1 MWSAGEGSEE
11 RPVLVI
17 GAAGLDL
24 KGYAAGA
31 LRLGATNPGQVRRSV
46 GGVARNIAE
55 NLARL
60 GHSVF
65 LISAVA
71 NDEAGRWVLER
82 TRSAGVNVEH
92 VAVIPE
98 GRTGTYLAVLDQQGN
113 LMVAVDDMGILETI
127 TPRYLQARRALFE
140 QTAMVVLDANLS
152 PAALRMA
159 VRLAR
164 RFGVPVAAD
173 PTSPTL
179 AMRLRPILSELH
191 LVTPNTAEA
200 EALTGLPVPNVDE
213 ALFAAR
219 YLTALGVRVA
229 IITMAELGLVYAA
242 SDLSG
247 HIPAIRTEIVD
258 FTGAGDALTAS
269 VIFALLHGIPIEEAV
284 RLGVAAAALTLRSRE
299 TVSPELSLER
309 LYEQLVI

>member
-1 MWSAGEGSEE
+1 MWQAEEGPEE

-24 KGYAAGA
+24 KGYASGA
-31 LRLGATNPGQVRRSV
+31 IRLGATNPGQVRRSV

-60 GHSVF
+60 GHPVI
-65 LISAVA
+65 LISALGD
-71 NDEAGRWVLER
+71 DEAGRWVLER
-82 TRSAGVNVEH
+82 TRAPGVDVSH
-92 VAVIPE
+92 VTVVPG
-98 GRTGTYLAVLDQQGN
+98 GRTGVYLAVLDEQGN
-113 LMVAVDDMGILETI
+113 LVVAVDDMGILESI
-127 TPRYLQARRALFE
+127 TPRYLQACRALFE
-140 QTAMVVLDANLS
+140 RASMVVLDANLS

-164 RFGVPVAAD
+164 RSGIPVAAD

-179 AMRLRPILSELH
+179 AMRLRPILSELY

-200 EALTGLPVPNVDE
+200 EALTGLPVSSVDE

-219 YLTALGVRVA
+219 YLTALGVQIA

-242 SDLSG
+242 GDLSG
-247 HIPAIRTEIVD
+247 HIPALRTEIVD
-258 FTGAGDALTAS
+258 FTGAGDALTAA
-269 VIFALLHGIPIEEAV
+269 VIFALLHGIPVEEAV
-284 RLGVAAAALTLRSRE
+284 RLGVAAAALTLRSQE
-299 TVSPELSLER
+299 TVSPDLTLER
-309 LYEQLVI
+309 LYEQLLI

>member
-1 MWSAGEGSEE
+1 MWSTGEGSEE

-60 GHSVF
+60 GHPVF

-71 NDEAGRWVLER
+71 DDEAGRWVLER

-92 VAVIPE
+92 VAVIPQ
-98 GRTGTYLAVLDQQGN
+98 GRTGTYLAVLDEQGN
-113 LMVAVDDMGILETI
+113 LVVAVDDMSILEAI

-140 QTAMVVLDANLS
+140 QAAMVVLDANLS

-179 AMRLRPILSELH
+179 AIRLRSILPELH

-200 EALTGLPVPNVDE
+200 EALTGLPVSNVDE

-242 SDLSG
+242 GDLSG

-258 FTGAGDALTAS
+258 FTGAGDALTAA

>member
-1 MWSAGEGSEE
+1 MAQAEEGRGE

-60 GHSVF
+60 GQPVF

-71 NDEAGRWVLER
+71 DDEAGRWVLER
-82 TRSAGVNVEH
+82 TRGAGVEVSH
-92 VAVIPE
+92 VAVVPQ
-98 GRTGTYLAVLDQQGN
+98 GRTGTYLAVLDEQGN
-113 LMVAVDDMGILETI
+113 LVVAVDDMGILETI
-127 TPRYLQARRALFE
+127 TPRYLQDRRSLFE
-140 QTAMVVLDANLS
+140 QAAMVVLDANLS
-152 PAALRMA
+152 PAALRSA
-159 VRLAR
+159 IRLAR
-164 RFGVPVAAD
+164 RCGVPVAAD

-179 AMRLRPILSELH
+179 AMRLRPFLSELF
-191 LVTPNTAEA
+191 LVTPNAAEA
-200 EALTGLPVPNVDE
+200 EALTGLPASNIDE

-219 YLTALGVRVA
+219 YLTALGVQVA
-229 IITMAELGLVYAA
+229 IITMAEMGLVYAA
-242 SDLSG
+242 GDLSG
-247 HIPAIRTEIVD
+247 HIPALRTEIVD
-258 FTGAGDALTAS
+258 FTGAGDALTAA
-269 VIFALLHGIPIEEAV
+269 VIFALLHEIPVEEAV

>member
-1 MWSAGEGSEE
+1 MAQAEEGRGE

-60 GHSVF
+60 GQPVF

-71 NDEAGRWVLER
+71 DDEAGRWVLGR
-82 TRSAGVNVEH
+82 TRGAGVEVSH
-92 VAVIPE
+92 VAVVPQ
-98 GRTGTYLAVLDQQGN
+98 GRTGTYLAVLDEQGN
-113 LMVAVDDMGILETI
+113 LVVAVDDMGILETI
-127 TPRYLQARRALFE
+127 TPRYLQDRRPLFE
-140 QTAMVVLDANLS
+140 QAAMVVLDANLS
-152 PAALRMA
+152 PAALRSA
-159 VRLAR
+159 IRLAR
-164 RFGVPVAAD
+164 RCGVPVAAD

-179 AMRLRPILSELH
+179 AMRLRPFLPELF
-191 LVTPNTAEA
+191 LVTPNAAEA
-200 EALTGLPVPNVDE
+200 EALTGLPASNIDE

-219 YLTALGVRVA
+219 YLTALGVQVA
-229 IITMAELGLVYAA
+229 IITMAEMGLVYAA
-242 SDLSG
+242 GDLSG
-247 HIPAIRTEIVD
+247 HIPALRTEIVD
-258 FTGAGDALTAS
+258 FTGAGDALTAA
-269 VIFALLHGIPIEEAV
+269 VIFALLHEIPVEEAV

>member
-1 MWSAGEGSEE
+1 MWPIEEGLEE
-11 RPVLVI
+11 QPVLVI

-24 KGYAAGA
+24 KGYAARA
-31 LRLGATNPGQVRRSV
+31 IRLGATNPGQVRRSV

-60 GHSVF
+60 GHPVV

-71 NDEAGRWVLER
+71 DDEAGRWVLER
-82 TRSAGVNVEH
+82 TRGAGVDTRH
-92 VAVIPE
+92 VLVVPD
-98 GRTGTYLAVLDQQGN
+98 GRTGVYLAVLDEQGN
-113 LMVAVDDMGILETI
+113 LVVAVDDMGILEAI
-127 TPRYLQARRALFE
+127 TPRYLQARRGLFE
-140 QTAMVVLDANLS
+140 QAAMVVLDANLS

-159 VRLAR
+159 VRLAH

-179 AMRLRPILSELH
+179 AMRLRSVLPELY
-191 LVTPNTAEA
+191 LVTPNAAEA
-200 EALTGLPVPNVDE
+200 EALTGLPVSSVDE

-219 YLTALGVRVA
+219 YLTALGVQIA

-242 SDLSG
+242 GDLSG
-247 HIPAIRTEIVD
+247 HIPALRTEIVD
-258 FTGAGDALTAS
+258 FTGAGDALTAA
-269 VIFALLHGIPIEEAV
+269 VIFALLHNIPIEEAV
-284 RLGVAAAALTLRSRE
+284 RLGVAAAALTLRSPE
-299 TVSPELSLER
+299 TVSPDLSLER

>member
-1 MWSAGEGSEE
+1 MWSTGEGSEE

-24 KGYAAGA
+24 KGYAAGT

-60 GHSVF
+60 GHPVF

-71 NDEAGRWVLER
+71 DDEAGRWVLER

-92 VAVIPE
+92 VAVIPQ
-98 GRTGTYLAVLDQQGN
+98 GRTGTYLAVLDEQGN
-113 LMVAVDDMGILETI
+113 LVVAVDDMSILEAI
-127 TPRYLQARRALFE
+127 TPRYLQTRRALFE
-140 QTAMVVLDANLS
+140 QAAMVVLDANLS

-164 RFGVPVAAD
+164 RFGVLVAAD

-179 AMRLRPILSELH
+179 AMRLRSILPELH

-200 EALTGLPVPNVDE
+200 EALTGLPVSNVDE

-242 SDLSG
+242 GDLSG
-247 HIPAIRTEIVD
+247 HIPALRTEIVD
-258 FTGAGDALTAS
+258 FTGAGDALTAA

>member
-1 MWSAGEGSEE
+1 MAQAEEGRGE

-60 GHSVF
+60 GQPVF
-65 LISAVA
+65 LVSAVA
-71 NDEAGRWVLER
+71 DDEAGRWVLER
-82 TRSAGVNVEH
+82 TRGAGVEVSH
-92 VAVIPE
+92 VAVVPQ
-98 GRTGTYLAVLDQQGN
+98 GRTGTYLAVLDEQGN
-113 LMVAVDDMGILETI
+113 LVVAVDDMGILETI
-127 TPRYLQARRALFE
+127 TPRYLQDRRSLFE
-140 QTAMVVLDANLS
+140 QAAMVILDANLS
-152 PAALRMA
+152 PAALRSA
-159 VRLAR
+159 IRLAR
-164 RFGVPVAAD
+164 RCGVPVAAD

-179 AMRLRPILSELH
+179 AMRLRPFLPELF
-191 LVTPNTAEA
+191 LVTPNAAEA
-200 EALTGLPVPNVDE
+200 EALTGLPASNIDE

-219 YLTALGVRVA
+219 YLTALGVQVA
-229 IITMAELGLVYAA
+229 IITMAEMGLVYAA
-242 SDLSG
+242 GDLSG
-247 HIPAIRTEIVD
+247 HIPALRTEIVD
-258 FTGAGDALTAS
+258 FTGAGDALTAA
-269 VIFALLHGIPIEEAV
+269 VIFALLHEIPVEEAV

>member
-1 MWSAGEGSEE
+1 MWSVGEGSEE

-24 KGYAAGA
+24 KGYAAGGV
-31 LRLGATNPGQVRRSV
+31 RLGATNPGHVRRSV

-60 GHSVF
+60 GHPVA

-71 NDEAGRWVLER
+71 DDEAGRWVLER
-82 TRSAGVNVEH
+82 TRSAGVDVRH
-92 VAVIPE
+92 VTVVSG
-98 GRTGTYLAVLDQQGN
+98 GRTGIYLAVLDEQGN
-113 LMVAVDDMGILETI
+113 LVVAVDDMKILEAI
-127 TPRYLQARRALFE
+127 TPRYLRSCRALFE
-140 QTAMVVLDANLS
+140 QAAMVVLDANLS

-200 EALTGLPVPNVDE
+200 EALTGLPVSSVDE

-219 YLTALGVRVA
+219 YLTALGVQIA

-242 SDLSG
+242 GDLSG
-247 HIPAIRTEIVD
+247 HIPALRTEIVD
-258 FTGAGDALTAS
+258 FTGAGDALTAA
-269 VIFALLHGIPIEEAV
+269 VIFALLHDIPVEEAV
-284 RLGVAAAALTLRSRE
+284 RLGVAAAALTLRSPE
-299 TVSPELSLER
+299 TVSPDLSLER

>member
-1 MWSAGEGSEE
+1 MAQAEEGRGE

-24 KGYAAGA
+24 KGYATGA

-60 GHSVF
+60 GQPVF

-71 NDEAGRWVLER
+71 DDEAGCWVLER
-82 TRSAGVNVEH
+82 TRGAGVEISH
-92 VAVIPE
+92 VAVVPQ
-98 GRTGTYLAVLDQQGN
+98 GRTGTYLAVLDEQGN
-113 LMVAVDDMGILETI
+113 LVVAVDDMGILETI
-127 TPRYLQARRALFE
+127 TPRYLQDRRSLFE
-140 QTAMVVLDANLS
+140 QAAMVVLDANLS
-152 PAALRMA
+152 PAALRSA
-159 VRLAR
+159 IRLAR
-164 RFGVPVAAD
+164 RCGVPVAAD

-179 AMRLRPILSELH
+179 AMRLRPFLPELF
-191 LVTPNTAEA
+191 LVTPNAAEA
-200 EALTGLPVPNVDE
+200 EALTGLPASNIDE

-219 YLTALGVRVA
+219 YLTALGVQVA
-229 IITMAELGLVYAA
+229 IITMAEMGLVYAA
-242 SDLSG
+242 GDLSG
-247 HIPAIRTEIVD
+247 HIPALRTEIVD
-258 FTGAGDALTAS
+258 FTGAGDALTAA
-269 VIFALLHGIPIEEAV
+269 VIFALLHEIPVEEAV

>member
-1 MWSAGEGSEE
+1 MAQAEEGRGE

-60 GHSVF
+60 GQPVF

-71 NDEAGRWVLER
+71 DDEAGRWVLER
-82 TRSAGVNVEH
+82 TRGAGVEVSH
-92 VAVIPE
+92 VAVVPQ
-98 GRTGTYLAVLDQQGN
+98 GRTGTYLAVLDEQGN
-113 LMVAVDDMGILETI
+113 LVVAVDDMGILETI
-127 TPRYLQARRALFE
+127 TPRYLQDRRSLFE
-140 QTAMVVLDANLS
+140 QAAMVVLDANLS
-152 PAALRMA
+152 PAALRSA
-159 VRLAR
+159 IRLAR
-164 RFGVPVAAD
+164 RCGVPVAAD

-179 AMRLRPILSELH
+179 AMRLRPFLPELF
-191 LVTPNTAEA
+191 LVTPNAAEA
-200 EALTGLPVPNVDE
+200 EALTGLPASNIDE

-219 YLTALGVRVA
+219 YLTVLGVQVA
-229 IITMAELGLVYAA
+229 IITMAEMGLVYAA
-242 SDLSG
+242 GDLSG
-247 HIPAIRTEIVD
+247 HIPALRTEIVD
-258 FTGAGDALTAS
+258 FTGAGDALTAA
-269 VIFALLHGIPIEEAV
+269 VIFALLHEIPVEEAV

>member
-1 MWSAGEGSEE
+1 MAQAEEGRGE

-60 GHSVF
+60 GQPVF

-71 NDEAGRWVLER
+71 DDEAGRWVLER
-82 TRSAGVNVEH
+82 TRGAGVEVSH
-92 VAVIPE
+92 VAVVSQ
-98 GRTGTYLAVLDQQGN
+98 GRTGTYLAVLDEQGN
-113 LMVAVDDMGILETI
+113 LVVAVDDMGILETI
-127 TPRYLQARRALFE
+127 TPRYLQDRRSLFE
-140 QTAMVVLDANLS
+140 QAAMVVLDANLS
-152 PAALRMA
+152 PAALRSA
-159 VRLAR
+159 IRLAR
-164 RFGVPVAAD
+164 RCGVPVAAD
-173 PTSPTL
+173 PTTPTL
-179 AMRLRPILSELH
+179 AMRLRPFLPELFQ
-191 LVTPNTAEA
+191 VTPNAAEA
-200 EALTGLPVPNVDE
+200 EALTGLPASNIDE

-219 YLTALGVRVA
+219 YLTVLGVQVA
-229 IITMAELGLVYAA
+229 IITMAEMGLVYAA
-242 SDLSG
+242 GDLSG
-247 HIPAIRTEIVD
+247 HIPALRTEIVD
-258 FTGAGDALTAS
+258 FTGAGDALTAA
-269 VIFALLHGIPIEEAV
+269 VIFALLHEIPVEEAV

>member
-1 MWSAGEGSEE
+1 MAQAEEGRGE

-60 GHSVF
+60 GQPVF

-71 NDEAGRWVLER
+71 DDEAGRWVLER
-82 TRSAGVNVEH
+82 TRGAGVEVSH
-92 VAVIPE
+92 VAVVPQ
-98 GRTGTYLAVLDQQGN
+98 GRTGTYLAVLDEQGN
-113 LMVAVDDMGILETI
+113 LVVAVDDMGILETI
-127 TPRYLQARRALFE
+127 TPRYLQDRRSLFE
-140 QTAMVVLDANLS
+140 QAAMVVLDANLS
-152 PAALRMA
+152 PAALRSA
-159 VRLAR
+159 IRLAR
-164 RFGVPVAAD
+164 RCGVPVAAD

-179 AMRLRPILSELH
+179 AMRLRPFLPELF
-191 LVTPNTAEA
+191 LVTPNAAEA
-200 EALTGLPVPNVDE
+200 EALTGLPASNIDE

-219 YLTALGVRVA
+219 YLTALGVQVA
-229 IITMAELGLVYAA
+229 IITMAEMGLVYAA
-242 SDLSG
+242 GDLSG
-247 HIPAIRTEIVD
+247 HIPALRTEIVD
-258 FTGAGDALTAS
+258 FTGAGDALTAA
-269 VIFALLHGIPIEEAV
+269 VIFALLHEIPVEEAV